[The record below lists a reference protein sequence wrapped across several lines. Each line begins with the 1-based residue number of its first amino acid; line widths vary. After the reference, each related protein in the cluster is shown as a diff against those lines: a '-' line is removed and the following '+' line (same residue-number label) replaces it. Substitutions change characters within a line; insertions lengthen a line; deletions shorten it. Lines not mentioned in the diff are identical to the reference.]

1 MDYVTFVVVVIFA
14 LIPVVYVGFN
24 LWELYKSF
32 PKVKAVWSKLARFE
46 QHLFLMGLMLFLPIP
61 LIKNSE
67 FKDVYVFELFIEAF
81 PAMAGGMFV
90 AGLIAYVRELHA
102 YEAEQQVSKITT
114 PDTDQI

>member
-1 MDYVTFVVVVIFA
+1 MRCVVVFKVVHSSFGIA
-14 LIPVVYVGFN
+14 LFTPQPCF
-24 LWELYKSF
+24 
-32 PKVKAVWSKLARFE
+32 
-46 QHLFLMGLMLFLPIP
+46 MFLPIP

-67 FKDVYVFELFIEAF
+67 FKDVYVFELFIDAF